1 MAGSQPLRSS
11 DSNGESGNR
20 ARDHL
25 ANERTFLAW
34 LRTSI
39 GVLALAAAIARFGPE
54 AQARD
59 KVAVAVTGILGLL
72 ILIIGTRRYYQVSRD
87 LERGR
92 FEISRRTPLLVGG
105 AVAVAALVVLPLL
118 L

>member
-11 DSNGESGNR
+11 DSNGEFGNR

-25 ANERTFLAW
+25 ANERTYLAW

-59 KVAVAVTGILGLL
+59 KLAVAVTGVLGLL